1 MSHLRILTLSSA
13 VAAIALLAACS
24 PSTAEVEPGPPAS
37 ASAMPGRAAMPGS
50 DSVTLVVYKESTC
63 PCCNSWVDYMRTNS
77 LRVVTYNVSDL
88 DAVKQKHQ
96 IAGNLHSC
104 HTTEVGGYYVEGHV
118 PADLVRRL
126 LAERPPIA
134 GITVPGMPVGSPGME
149 VGPPEPYDILSV
161 DSAGRTAIFASR
173 GK

>member
-24 PSTAEVEPGPPAS
+24 PSTPEVE
-37 ASAMPGRAAMPGS
+37 
-50 DSVTLVVYKESTC
+50 
-63 PCCNSWVDYMRTNS
+63 
-77 LRVVTYNVSDL
+77 
-88 DAVKQKHQ
+88 
-96 IAGNLHSC
+96 
-104 HTTEVGGYYVEGHV
+104 
-118 PADLVRRL
+118 
-126 LAERPPIA
+126 
-134 GITVPGMPVGSPGME
+134 PGME